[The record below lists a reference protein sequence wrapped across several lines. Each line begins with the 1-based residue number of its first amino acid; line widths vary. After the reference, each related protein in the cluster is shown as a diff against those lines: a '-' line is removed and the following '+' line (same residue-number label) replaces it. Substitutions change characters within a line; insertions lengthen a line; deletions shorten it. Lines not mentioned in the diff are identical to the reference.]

1 MLVGRLDVAILSDLD
16 QKHYQ
21 GSHDA
26 HAPEK

>member
-1 MLVGRLDVAILSDLD
+1 LDVAILSDLD